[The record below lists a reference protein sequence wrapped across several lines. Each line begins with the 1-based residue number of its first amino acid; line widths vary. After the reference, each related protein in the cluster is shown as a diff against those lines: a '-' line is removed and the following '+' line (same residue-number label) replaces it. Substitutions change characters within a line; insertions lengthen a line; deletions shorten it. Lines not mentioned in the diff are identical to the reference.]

1 MNLRHASASV
11 LALIVFAGSTTHAT
25 ILVPADLAELVR
37 RADTVACG
45 RVVDVY
51 AVRVEGRYSDTL
63 VTLTPSA
70 VMKGQGSSD
79 IVFRVAGGETGRYR
93 TVIVGAPVLHVG
105 DEIVV
110 FLAGQA
116 PQVPHLVGFSQG
128 LLPVRRDAAQRPVV
142 LAPPLA
148 EGDAAQA
155 VVRGEG
161 RARVMTLT
169 AFADQ
174 VRALVDGRARA
185 RRPSGS
191 EPRKTGPGGE
201 GRP

>member
-1 MNLRHASASV
+1 MYLRRASV
-11 LALIVFAGSTTHAT
+11 VVLAFVVLAGWTTHAT
-25 ILVPADLAELVR
+25 ILVPADFSELVR
-37 RADTVACG
+37 GADTIACG
-45 RVVDVY
+45 RVVDIY

-63 VTLTPSA
+63 VTLAPSA
-70 VMKGQGSSD
+70 VLKGERRGD

-93 TVIVGAPVLHVG
+93 TVIVGAPVLHAG

-128 LLPVRRDAAQRPVV
+128 LLPILRDEALRPVV

-148 EGDAAQA
+148 EGDGAQT

-161 RARVMTLT
+161 RTRLMTLA

-174 VRALVDGRARA
+174 VRTLAEGQARERRA
-185 RRPSGS
+185 PGS
-191 EPRKTGPGGE
+191 APRKS
-201 GRP
+201 GRSSKDRP